1 MARPL
6 RFGISIVPTASD
18 FGSIVEQVRAAED
31 GGLELVGIQDHPYQ
45 RRFLDTYALLANL
58 IARTERVRFF
68 PDVTSLAM
76 RDPPMIAKA
85 AASLDVMS
93 GGRFELGLG
102 AGNFWDAVEG
112 MGRPRRTNREAFAAL
127 EEAIAIIR
135 AALDVGPEKRVVR
148 GPGPFFP
155 VPGYPAGPPPAHR
168 VGIWLGVY
176 RSRGLRLVAQQ
187 ADGWIPSLG
196 YVGLDDLKRASAT
209 IDAEAR
215 AAGRDPDDITRLLN
229 IGGLIGDVE
238 RSDVPLAGPVDH
250 WVETLARWATELG
263 TDSFVIYPADGS
275 ADQVRRFAA
284 EVAPAV
290 REHLGR

>member
-6 RFGISIVPTASD
+6 RFGISLVPTAAT
-18 FGSIVEQVRAAED
+18 FEGIVEQVRVAEEA
-31 GGLELVGIQDHPYQ
+31 GLDLVGIQDHPYQ
-45 RRFLDTYALLANL
+45 RRFLDAYSLLANL
-58 IARTERVRFF
+58 LARTDRIRFF

-76 RDPPMIAKA
+76 RDPAMIAKA
-85 AASLDVMS
+85 AASMDVMS

-112 MGRPRRTNREAFAAL
+112 MGRPKRTNPQAFAAL

-148 GPGPFFP
+148 GPGPFHP
-155 VPGYPAGPPPAHR
+155 IPGYPAGPPPAHR

-176 RSRGLRLVAQQ
+176 RSRGLRLVARK

-196 YVGLDDLKRASAT
+196 YVGLDDLQRASEM
-209 IDAEAR
+209 IDAEAL

-229 IGGLIGDVE
+229 VGGVIGEVE
-238 RSDVPLAGPVDH
+238 PTEVPLTGPVDH
-250 WVETLARWATELG
+250 WIETLARWATEIG
-263 TDSFVIYPADGS
+263 IDSFVVYPDEGN

-290 REHLGR
+290 RERLGR